1 MKIELD
7 YLADIS
13 INHRYKIMEIDI
25 EDSYGTLSEQIL
37 NSVFAEKG
45 IEVLFEGVLSEEDLR
60 NIYLY
65 FKEEFGRIIEKENGE
80 IV

>member
-25 EDSYGTLSEQIL
+25 EDSYGTLAEQIL
-37 NSVFAEKG
+37 NSVLAEKG

-60 NIYLY
+60 NLYVY
-65 FKEEFGRIIEKENGE
+65 FKEDFDRIIEKEKGE
-80 IV
+80 VL